1 MSATDEANNR
11 LLRFNAMETLRGLP
25 GSRKADITSFRDAVM
40 LAFKHRTRVIVALLA
55 PPALAAL
62 LIFLLPAVYRAQ
74 TSLVVGTGPEYL
86 AQGEGNSIVTA
97 PTTTKQEFI
106 NTEIELLTNPAVAE
120 KTIAHFGL
128 ANLYP
133 DLLSS
138 QLGPQLARETALRK
152 FEASLKVTPV
162 KLSNVIRVSFDHS
175 SPQTAAR
182 VLDQFIV
189 NYQEMHA
196 KVFAGHRA
204 AGYEERI
211 EGDMKDLEK
220 LERARA
226 ETKASFGVYDLAQ
239 QRSVLIQQRAE
250 AERQLRQTTDRANA
264 LAARLAFL
272 AQTRPN
278 IATNMVSSQTE
289 TNPAAVHAE
298 NTLIDLRQKTA
309 ALETAYDPSTP
320 MIKRLRQQTEI
331 AQKQLS
337 ALPTTT
343 TRIALTPSPITTAID
358 QDLVASQSE
367 LAPLKDQELR
377 DRILV
382 GSIGESLQHLEQADI
397 QLRNLDTRIADQNDN
412 LRVIRQLYDKAKV
425 EDDVYRNKVTAV
437 VQTSTASIPDRPI
450 APNKLVF
457 MIVGTL
463 AGFVAA
469 SGVLFSAIVTNR
481 TFFDEESV
489 ERVLGLPVLGT
500 MLMRPNDRQWL
511 M

>member
-1 MSATDEANNR
+1 MSADEAGSR
-11 LLRFNAMETLRGLP
+11 ILRFDAMETIRGLP
-25 GSRKADITSFRDAVM
+25 PSKADMTTFRDVVM
-40 LAFKHRTRVIVALLA
+40 LAFKHRVRFIVALLG
-55 PPALAAL
+55 PPAIAAL
-62 LIFLLPAVYRAQ
+62 LIFVLPAVYRAR

-120 KTIAHFGL
+120 KTIAHVGL

-138 QLGPQLARETALRK
+138 QLGPQLARDTALRK
-152 FEASLKVTPV
+152 FETALKVMPV
-162 KLSNVIRVSFDHS
+162 KLSNVIRVSFDHGN
-175 SPQTAAR
+175 PQTAAR

-189 NYQEMHA
+189 NYQELHA
-196 KVFAGHRA
+196 KVFTGHRA

-211 EGDMKDLEK
+211 TDDMKDLEK
-220 LERARA
+220 LERTRA
-226 ETKASFGVYDLAQ
+226 ETKAAFGVYDLAQ

-250 AERQLRQTTDRANA
+250 AEKQLRQTTDRADA

-278 IATNMVSSQTE
+278 IATNLVSSQTE
-289 TNPAAVHAE
+289 TNPASVHAAD
-298 NTLIDLRQKTA
+298 TLFDLRQKTA
-309 ALETAYDPSTP
+309 ALESSYDPSNP
-320 MIKRLRQQTEI
+320 IIKRLRQQTEV
-331 AQKQLS
+331 AQKQLA
-337 ALPTTT
+337 ALPATT
-343 TRIALTPSPITTAID
+343 TRISLIPSPVTTAID
-358 QDLVASQSE
+358 QDLVTSQSE

-377 DRILV
+377 DRILL
-382 GSIGESLQHLEQADI
+382 GSISESLQHLEQADI
-397 QLRNLDTRIADQNDN
+397 QLRNLDTRIADQNEN

-437 VQTSTASIPDRPI
+437 VQTSAASIPDRPV

-457 MIVGTL
+457 MIVGAL
-463 AGFVAA
+463 AGLAAA
-469 SGVLFSAIVTNR
+469 SGVLILAIITNR
-481 TFFDEESV
+481 TFLDENAV
-489 ERVLGLPVLGT
+489 ERVLGLPVLGS
-500 MLMRPNDRQWL
+500 MSIRPNDRQWL